1 MYKIFKFESI
11 YIYIYIYNIYIYIE
25 QQAFYIIENNH
36 TKQVERFSATQAF
49 YELKS

>member
-11 YIYIYIYNIYIYIE
+11 YIYIYIYIE